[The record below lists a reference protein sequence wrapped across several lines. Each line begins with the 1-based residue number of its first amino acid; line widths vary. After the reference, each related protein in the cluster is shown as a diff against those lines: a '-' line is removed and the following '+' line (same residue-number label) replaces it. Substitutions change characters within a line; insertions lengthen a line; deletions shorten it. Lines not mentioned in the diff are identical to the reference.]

1 MPTSTKRI
9 SSNMI
14 KYEVKEPHLEN
25 INDGKVLKIT
35 QEVIIHNKSTID
47 IPNASFLFEF
57 SHSIPGDWS
66 SDKFKATARDSAGH
80 IVFKQPESV
89 VLTGLNISYPTMRA
103 LNHYMD
109 HHQTASVPL
118 KHNDAI
124 SITVENQIDIPD
136 HKEYFIPTIKSV
148 HVGTPLFDLG
158 STDKPRPTS
167 KVPCY
172 EFSTNNRTESPTA
185 FTYDY
190 HITNHLSPLFDE
202 PVLFKLLDLVVH
214 DYNKVIFKKGNIVG
228 HKLTITSLA
237 QKSNANAPAGK
248 IGDPDCEIQLKIDNT
263 GNEKTVSIFTL
274 EIPKYEGG
282 LEAYV
287 FDFDFFGIPA
297 TQIMS
302 A

>member
-1 MPTSTKRI
+1 
-9 SSNMI
+9 MI
-14 KYEVKEPHLEN
+14 EYEIKDPQQRTMGTLN
-25 INDGKVLKIT
+25 TLIT
-35 QEVIIHNKSTID
+35 QEVIIYNNSNID

-57 SHSIPGDWS
+57 SHPVPSGIYD
-66 SDKFKATARDSAGH
+66 DTFKATAKD
-80 IVFKQPESV
+80 
-89 VLTGLNISYPTMRA
+89 LTGQVIFEQPKNSTYAINITHPAIRG
-103 LNHYMD
+103 LNHIIDYE
-109 HHQTASVPL
+109 QTAQISF
-118 KHNDAI
+118 KSGDAI
-124 SITVENQIDIPD
+124 SITVENQIDTPLFAQ
-136 HKEYFIPTIKSV
+136 YAVPTIKSV
-148 HVGTPLFDLG
+148 HIGTPLFDRG
-158 STDKPRPTS
+158 RTDKPRPAS

-172 EFSTNNRTESPTA
+172 EFSNNNRTELPTA
-185 FTYDY
+185 FTHDY

-202 PVLFKLLDLVVH
+202 PVLFKLLDLVPH
-214 DYNKVIFKKGNIVG
+214 DYNKVLVKKGNIVG

>member
-1 MPTSTKRI
+1 
-9 SSNMI
+9 MI

-25 INDGKVLKIT
+25 INNGKVLKIT
-35 QEVIIHNKSTID
+35 QKVIIHNKSTID

-57 SHSIPGDWS
+57 SHPIPGSWS

-80 IVFKQPESV
+80 TVFKQPESV
-89 VLTGLNISYPTMRA
+89 VIVHSNIEYPTMRA

-109 HHQTASVPL
+109 QDQTASVPL

-136 HKEYFIPTIKSV
+136 HKEYVIPTIKSV

-158 STDKPRPTS
+158 STDKPRPAS
-167 KVPCY
+167 KLPCY
-172 EFSTNNRTESPTA
+172 EFSSNNRIELPTA
-185 FTYDY
+185 VTHDY

-214 DYNKVIFKKGNIVG
+214 DYNKVLVKKGNLVG
-228 HKLTITSLA
+228 HKLKITSLA
-237 QKSNANAPAGK
+237 QKSNINAFAGK
-248 IGDPDCEIQLKIDNT
+248 IGDTDCEIQLKIDNT

-274 EIPKYEGG
+274 EIPKFESG
-282 LEAYV
+282 LEAYT
-287 FDFDFFGIPA
+287 FDFNFFGIPA
-297 TQIMS
+297 TQITS